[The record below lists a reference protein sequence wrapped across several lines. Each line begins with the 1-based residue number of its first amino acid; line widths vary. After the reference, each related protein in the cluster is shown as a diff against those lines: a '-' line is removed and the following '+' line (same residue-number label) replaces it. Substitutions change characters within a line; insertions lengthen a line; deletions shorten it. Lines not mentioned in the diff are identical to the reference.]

1 MRIVLDTNVFIAALL
16 KSGLAREIIEIAKS
30 REILTL
36 VTSEDIL
43 AELRRKLLSKFD
55 RSESDVDLFLE
66 KIRGIS
72 EIVEIREKVWLIT
85 RDPDDNKILE
95 CAVSGGANLIVSADQ
110 DLIVLKRFRGI
121 GIVHPKTL
129 GWVLPEYFKKK
140 KS

>member
-129 GWVLPEYFKKK
+129 GWVLPEYFKKQ
-140 KS
+140 